1 MSAPQDW
8 TERGRELGANLNA
21 LHAVVVI
28 GSDPVAT
35 AEVALGIGRLQA
47 RRRRVAIGDLLGDS
61 APLFSLVG
69 EENPHGLVDSFVFGV
84 SLNRIAYQVPDAG
97 ELFIMPSG
105 TAPLEYEELLT
116 NPRWRRLA
124 AGFREVG
131 ALLLLVAPVDAPGL
145 MDLIDA
151 TDGAVIVGDV
161 ALPELSLPQSI
172 AWLRAKRGGTKPVAA
187 PLAVVDGTRITPP
200 AAAPRSRARIAAA
213 VAGIALSLA
222 GLLVFIWAVMR
233 PFSQDHKPAR
243 VGATAGSAQRVTGG
257 ALATDT
263 MSAARADSVRAD
275 SARADSLRRDSL
287 ARPDTAAP
295 PVDSFPVLAPA
306 NARDAANAAGWAV
319 RLEQTN
325 TKSGAI
331 LDLRGR
337 FETAPAGTY
346 GVDLRTRFFLLVAGA
361 YPTRAGAESLLVRLR
376 TQKILAP
383 GIGSVTSLPF
393 AFLVQADVPAAD
405 VPSRLARFAARGQP
419 VYALRQ
425 ANGAANLYFGA
436 YESSQH
442 AALAVPTV
450 REAGLT
456 PTLVYRTGR
465 VF

>member
-1 MSAPQDW
+1 VSAPQDW

-21 LHAVVVI
+21 LHTIVVV

-47 RRRRVAIGDLLGDS
+47 KRRRVAVGDLLGDA
-61 APLFSLVG
+61 APLVSLVA
-69 EENPHGLVDSFVFGV
+69 EENPHGLVDSFLFGV

-105 TAPLEYEELLT
+105 TAPIDYEELLT

-131 ALLLLVAPVDAPGL
+131 ALLLLVVHADAAGL
-145 MDLIDA
+145 ADLIEV
-151 TDGAVIVGDV
+151 TDGAVVVGDV
-161 ALPELSLPQSI
+161 APPVLSVSQTI
-172 AWLRAKRGGTKPVAA
+172 AWLRPKRGGTKPVAA
-187 PLAVVDGTRITPP
+187 PLAVVDATRVKAPRNRIKV
-200 AAAPRSRARIAAA
+200 AAAIA
-213 VAGIALSLA
+213 GLALTLA
-222 GLLVFIWAVMR
+222 GLSVVVWMVMR
-233 PFSQDHKPAR
+233 PFSRDHKPAQ
-243 VGATAGSAQRVTGG
+243 VAATAGAAPRATGG
-257 ALATDT
+257 ALDT
-263 MSAARADSVRAD
+263 AALAQGDSLRADSVRAD
-275 SARADSLRRDSL
+275 SVRRDSL
-287 ARPDTAAP
+287 AMAAGSAPTA
-295 PVDSFPVLAPA
+295 VDSFPVLP
-306 NARDAANAAGWAV
+306 AANRADSARASAWAV

-337 FETAPAGTY
+337 FETVPAGTY
-346 GVDLRTRFFLLVAGA
+346 AVDLRSRFFLLVAGA

-376 TQKILAP
+376 TQKVLAS
-383 GIGSVTSLPF
+383 GIGSVTPLPL

-425 ANGAANLYFGA
+425 TNGAANLYFGA

-456 PTLVYRTGR
+456 PTLVYRIGR

>member
-21 LHAVVVI
+21 LHTIVVL
-28 GSDPVAT
+28 GSDPIAT
-35 AEVALGIGRLQA
+35 AEVALGIARWQA
-47 RRRRVAIGDLLGDS
+47 KRRRVAVGDLLGDA
-61 APLFSLVG
+61 APLVSLVA
-69 EENPHGLVDSFVFGV
+69 EENPHGLVDSFLFGV

-105 TAPLEYEELLT
+105 TAPIDYDELLP

-131 ALLLLVAPVDAPGL
+131 ALLLLVVRADAAGL
-145 MDLIDA
+145 ADLIEV
-151 TDGAVIVGDV
+151 TDGAVVVGDMAPPAV
-161 ALPELSLPQSI
+161 SVSQTI
-172 AWLRAKRGGTKPVAA
+172 AWLRPKRGGTKPMGA
-187 PLAVVDGTRITPP
+187 PLAVVDATRVTPP
-200 AAAPRSRARIAAA
+200 RNRIKVAAAIA
-213 VAGIALSLA
+213 GLALTLA
-222 GLLVFIWAVMR
+222 GLSVFVWMVMR
-233 PFSQDHKPAR
+233 PFSRDHLPPQIA
-243 VGATAGSAQRVTGG
+243 ATAGAAPRATGG
-257 ALATDT
+257 ALDSTGLAQGD
-263 MSAARADSVRAD
+263 SVRADSVRAD
-275 SARADSLRRDSL
+275 STGRDTLAAARTER
-287 ARPDTAAP
+287 AATG
-295 PVDSFPVLAPA
+295 VDSFPVLP
-306 NARDAANAAGWAV
+306 AANRADSARASAWAV

-337 FETAPAGTY
+337 FETVPAGTY
-346 GVDLRTRFFLLVAGA
+346 AVDLRSRFFLLVAGA

-376 TQKILAP
+376 TQKVLAS
-383 GIGSVTSLPF
+383 GIGSVTPLPL

-425 ANGAANLYFGA
+425 TNGAANLYFGA
-436 YESSQH
+436 YESAQH

-456 PTLVYRTGR
+456 PTLVYRIGR

>member
-1 MSAPQDW
+1 MNVLQDW

-21 LHAVVVI
+21 LHAIVVLGTDAI
-28 GSDPVAT
+28 AT
-35 AEVALGIGRLQA
+35 SEVALGIARLQA
-47 RRRRVAIGDLLGDS
+47 KHRRVAVGDLFGDA
-61 APLFSLVG
+61 APLAALVTD
-69 EENPHGLVDSFVFGV
+69 ENPHGLVDSFVFGV

-105 TAPLEYEELLT
+105 TAPLEYDELLV

-131 ALLLLVAPVDAPGL
+131 ALLILVAPVEAAGIA
-145 MDLIDA
+145 DLIDV
-151 TDGAVIVGDV
+151 TDGAVVVGDS
-161 ALPELSLPQSI
+161 APSELSVSQTV
-172 AWLRAKRGGTKPVAA
+172 AWLRPRRGGTRPMAA
-187 PLAVVDGTRITPP
+187 PLAMAEATHVK
-200 AAAPRSRARIAAA
+200 APGNRVKLIAAA
-213 VAGIALSLA
+213 AGIALSLT
-222 GLLVFIWAVMR
+222 GLAVFAWMVMR
-233 PFSQDHKPAR
+233 PFSQDHKPPR
-243 VGATAGSAQRVTGG
+243 VGAPADSAARVTGG
-257 ALATDT
+257 ALAADT
-263 MSAARADSVRAD
+263 RAAARADSIRAD
-275 SARADSLRRDSL
+275 SSARAN
-287 ARPDTAAP
+287 AP
-295 PVDSFPVLAPA
+295 ASIAVDSFPVLTPTNGADS
-306 NARDAANAAGWAV
+306 ARASAWAV

-337 FETAPAGTY
+337 FETVPAGTY

-376 TQKILAP
+376 TQKVLAA
-383 GIGSVTSLPF
+383 GIGSVSSLPY
-393 AFLVQADVPAAD
+393 AFLVQADVPSTD

-436 YESSQH
+436 YESPQH

-450 REAGLT
+450 REAGLA
-456 PTLVYRTGR
+456 PALVYRIGR